1 MEATLSSLLMDNRS
15 HILVQETLWPIQIAI
30 QVYYQKLV
38 IQFIRAPKH

>member
-1 MEATLSSLLMDNRS
+1 MEVTLSSLLMDSRF

-30 QVYYQKLV
+30 QVCYQKLA